1 MHRRLVRD
9 VIAAALG
16 APSTGYFCR
25 IQSPLSRLQKVFE
38 FESMLGE
45 REYKLALKEAYGSAD
60 GRFLTPCELFAPWYS
75 YGIAQWM
82 LEHSDLGQ
90 PVTVIE
96 FGGGLGGN
104 AMHILDYIEREA
116 PEMYS
121 TIQYADVDVSG
132 PMLRSARERV
142 LLKHP
147 SVAFAAVTASACG
160 GSWRNALPA
169 LDGQRVFVLAL
180 ELLDNMPHDKV
191 CWSRMDDGSWR
202 PTAQIEVLD
211 VATEV
216 RAPLSDPWI
225 DLAAKITLNRGGPL
239 RDSWLSWLRTSE
251 LVQYVPTCALR
262 FLSDLVEYA
271 PNHRLLVADFDALP
285 NHSPFDVQLNAPI
298 VAAPHCDL
306 PSYLDATDGSADIF
320 FATDFEWLADAYRS
334 ILASRG
340 VHTSDVHTHKSA
352 VFFSPYAKP
361 CATRSGYNPLLDD
374 FTNTS
379 VLLRIPNAVKASG

>member
-1 MHRRLVRD
+1 MQRRLVRD

-25 IQSPLSRLQKVFE
+25 IHSPLSRLRKVLE

-45 REYKLALKEAYGSAD
+45 HEYKLAVKEAYSSAD

-82 LEHSDLGQ
+82 LGHSDLSQ

-104 AMHILDYIEREA
+104 AMHILDYIKREA
-116 PEMYS
+116 PQIYS
-121 TIQYADVDVSG
+121 TIRYADVDVSA
-132 PMLRSARERV
+132 PMLQSARERV
-142 LLKHP
+142 RLKHP
-147 SVAFAAVTASACG
+147 SVDFAAVTANACG
-160 GSWRNALPA
+160 SSWRDALPA
-169 LDGQRVFVLAL
+169 LDGHRVFVLAL
-180 ELLDNMPHDKV
+180 ELLDNLPHDKV
-191 CWSRMDDGSWR
+191 CWSRMEDGSWR
-202 PTAQIEVLD
+202 PTAQIEVCD
-211 VATEV
+211 TVTEV

-225 DLAAKITLNRGGPL
+225 DLATHITLNRGGPL
-239 RDSWLSWLRTSE
+239 RDSWLSWVRTSE

-262 FLSDLVEYA
+262 FLSDLVEHS

-285 NHSPFDVQLNAPI
+285 NHSPFDTQLNAPI
-298 VAAPHCDL
+298 VATPHRDL

-340 VHTSDVHTHKSA
+340 GHTNDVHTFKSSA
-352 VFFSPYAKP
+352 FFSPYATP

-379 VLLRIPNAVKASG
+379 VLVRTPHVADA